1 MILLDDEESHPAFWR
16 TERNYSVF
24 LLPTL
29 CVTQLDN
36 QSQRKWSTDKDERGG
51 EEKLPGSNTPVINQI
66 LALSCLC
73 LLRYV
78 CDICNAQTSGMRF
91 KAAHSAL
98 RRHFS
103 AFPLALVFSLVPC
116 PSSKRRCLLQILFSS
131 LSQLTAWHT
140 FQSSKSPRLRKEMK
154 THARTHIGVQVNT
167 CNHMQTQVHAGMWGH
182 RHNLIHRW
190 MYAPREAARTHTHT
204 HTHTHIYIHTH
215 EHSPPKSSSVMPSHP
230 TLDKPL
236 CEPDKAGEGTQQP
249 LNTGAG
255 CIRQLGVPADCIH
268 TRNWRVLYLVL
279 CDSGKTFQEL
289 HLNGFVISP
298 LIDSSKWWP
307 AVRPSR

>member
-1 MILLDDEESHPAFWR
+1 MFAIFAMHKHLEWGSKRHTLHSGATFLHSHSPLF
-16 TERNYSVF
+16 S
-24 LLPTL
+24 
-29 CVTQLDN
+29 
-36 QSQRKWSTDKDERGG
+36 
-51 EEKLPGSNTPVINQI
+51 
-66 LALSCLC
+66 LS
-73 LLRYV
+73 
-78 CDICNAQTSGMRF
+78 
-91 KAAHSAL
+91 
-98 RRHFS
+98 
-103 AFPLALVFSLVPC
+103 SLVPALNAAAC
-116 PSSKRRCLLQILFSS
+116 FRSCFPLS
-131 LSQLTAWHT
+131 LSWLHGTP
-140 FQSSKSPRLRKEMK
+140 FRVQSPPDWGKRWKHMR
-154 THARTHIGVQVNT
+154 ARTLERKWTHVIICKHKCTLGCGDTDTIWYTDECMHPERQR
-167 CNHMQTQVHAGMWGH
+167 A
-182 RHNLIHRW
+182 
-190 MYAPREAARTHTHT
+190 HTHT

-215 EHSPPKSSSVMPSHP
+215 KHSPPKSSSVMPSHP